1 MRSSRRQEMRATCAR
16 QTPVTPGDQEVNDS
30 ARWLK
35 AQLSFEMPEHEL
47 LSTDPWQPPLSRWIA
62 QMDSRPSE
70 WSRAKLR
77 IRFAPES

>member
-1 MRSSRRQEMRATCAR
+1 MRLSAACCDSGPRRLGHQLGR
-16 QTPVTPGDQEVNDS
+16 QEVNDS
-30 ARWLK
+30 ARWLN
-35 AQLSFEMPEHEL
+35 AQLSCEMPEHEL

-77 IRFAPES
+77 IRCAPES